1 VVKLFGQPERARVL
15 AVRAR
20 GLVRERYDWRVVGR
34 LACDAV
40 AGAAAAAPG
49 TSAPRRAARSE
60 PNQWG
65 MQAQ

>member
-1 VVKLFGQPERARVL
+1 VL

-40 AGAAAAAPG
+40 AAAAAAAPG
-49 TSAPRRAARSE
+49 AAAPRRAARSE
-60 PNQWG
+60 ANQWG